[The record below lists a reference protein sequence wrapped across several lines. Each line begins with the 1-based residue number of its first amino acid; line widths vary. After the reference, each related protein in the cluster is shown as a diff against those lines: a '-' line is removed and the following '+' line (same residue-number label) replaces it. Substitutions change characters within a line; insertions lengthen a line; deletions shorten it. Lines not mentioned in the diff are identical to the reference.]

1 MFRRTTILILAGLLG
16 CMLAFQPRV
25 NTRASGAKSNWHED
39 VFFGI
44 HNDLHATASDTELG
58 RELTPEI
65 LRQRLLETHP
75 DWIQTD
81 CKGHPGYTSWPTKV
95 GSTSPGVVKDALR
108 IYRDVTH
115 ELGIKLGVHY
125 SGVVDVRAI
134 ELHPEWGRVDA
145 AGKVEKWATCRLHG
159 YTEQLMIPQMME
171 IIDTYD
177 VDGFWVDGENWA
189 ARPCWCS
196 LCKAEFTRRTG
207 IHEIPTE
214 KGQPHWDEWLAFHR
228 DLFVEHVTKYTNA
241 IHVRKPEC
249 QVVSNW
255 MYSMYEPEAVKAPID
270 YLSGDIVPWSGVDLA
285 AVQGRILDS
294 RQMSWDLMAWG
305 YIHAD
310 GNDSPLVFKPAV
322 HLEQELSEPVALGGA
337 VMIDETPQRSG
348 WLTEWHNAILAK
360 VGDYCR
366 ARKEACFHS
375 KTVPQAA
382 VLFLPA
388 HFYANNTPLYDFT
401 DDSVGTMRGALQAL
415 LETHHSTDVLPEDAA
430 LQRMNQYKL
439 IVVPEEPPL
448 DSPLLHALED
458 FARQGGYV
466 LVTGADL
473 ARDYPAWVGA
483 SPRGEALKDRIFL
496 PLGNR
501 AVPVG
506 FAWQAVSL
514 ATGTKV
520 VSYRLNE
527 QDPARNLTDQ
537 AIVTRRDVGK
547 GAIIAVHGPIFRNY
561 YTDHAPSLREF
572 IGKLVDELN
581 IPWAATVE
589 GPPQVEMVLRQKEG
603 KLLVNLINRG
613 AGEAFS
619 ANRNTVENLP
629 PIENLLVRVPR
640 TSAPK
645 SVAIAPSDAKMTWA
659 YKNGLVTIKVPQL
672 DIHRVVIIE

>member
-1 MFRRTTILILAGLLG
+1 MLRRTTTWILAGLLG
-16 CMLAFQPRV
+16 CMLAFQPGAT
-25 NTRASGAKSNWHED
+25 TRAAGSKSNWHED
-39 VFFGI
+39 MFFGI
-44 HNDLHATASDTELG
+44 HNDLHATAADTELG
-58 RELTPEI
+58 RELTPEL

-108 IYRDVTH
+108 TYRDVTR

-145 AGKVEKWATCRLHG
+145 AGKTEKWATCRLHG

-189 ARPCWCS
+189 ARPCWCN

-207 IHEIPTE
+207 IQEIPKE
-214 KGQPHWDEWLAFHR
+214 KGQAHWDEWLAFHR

-241 IHVRKPEC
+241 IHARKPEC

-294 RQMSWDLMAWG
+294 REMSWDLMAWG
-305 YIHAD
+305 YIHAGD
-310 GNDSPLVFKPAV
+310 DSPLVFKPAV

-348 WLTEWHNAILAK
+348 WLTEWHNTIMAK

-382 VLFLPA
+382 VLLLPA
-388 HFYANNTPLYDFT
+388 HYYANNTSLYDFT
-401 DDSVGTMRGALQAL
+401 DESVGTMRGALQAL
-415 LETHHSTDVLPEDAA
+415 LETHHSAEVLPEDAA

-448 DSPLLHALED
+448 DTPLLHALED

-473 ARDYPAWVGA
+473 AREYPAWVGA
-483 SPRGEALKDRIFL
+483 SPRGEALKDRMFL
-496 PLGNR
+496 PLGDR
-501 AVPVG
+501 AVPVA
-506 FAWQAVSL
+506 FTWQPVSP
-514 ATGTKV
+514 AAGTKAV
-520 VSYRLNE
+520 AYRLNE
-527 QDPARNLTDQ
+527 QDPVRNLTDQ
-537 AIVTRRDVGK
+537 AIVTRRDVGN
-547 GAIIAVHGPIFRNY
+547 GAIIAVHGPLFRNY

-572 IGKLVDELN
+572 IGKLVDGLG

-589 GPPQVEMVLRQKEG
+589 GPPQVEMILRQKEA

-619 ANRNTVENLP
+619 ANRNTLENLP
-629 PIENLLVRVPR
+629 PVENIVVHVPR
-640 TSAPK
+640 SSAPK
-645 SVAIAPSDAKMTWA
+645 SVAITPPDAKMNWA
-659 YKNGLVTIKVPQL
+659 YQNGLVTINIPRL

>member
-1 MFRRTTILILAGLLG
+1 MSRRTRIFVVAGLLG
-16 CMLAFQPRV
+16 SILAYQPRAV
-25 NTRASGAKSNWHED
+25 THAANPKSNWHQE

-44 HNDLHATASDTELG
+44 HNDLHATAADTELG
-58 RELTPEI
+58 RELTPEL
-65 LRQRLLETHP
+65 LRARLLETHP

-108 IYRDVTH
+108 IYRDVTR

-145 AGKVEKWATCRLHG
+145 AGKQDKWATCRLHG
-159 YTEQLMIPQMME
+159 YDEQLMIPQMME
-171 IIDTYD
+171 IIANYD

-189 ARPCWCS
+189 AKPCWCN

-207 IHEIPTE
+207 IREIPTE
-214 KGQPHWDEWLAFHR
+214 KGQPHWDDWLQFHR
-228 DLFVEHVTKYTNA
+228 DLFVEHVTKYVNA
-241 IHVRKPEC
+241 IHARKPEC

-270 YLSGDIVPWSGVDLA
+270 YLSGDTIPWAGADLT
-285 AVQGRILDS
+285 AVQARILDA

-305 YIHAD
+305 YANS
-310 GNDSPLVFKPAV
+310 GGDSPLVFKPAV
-322 HLEQELSEPVALGGA
+322 HLEQELSEPLALGGA

-348 WLTEWHNAILAK
+348 WLTEWHNRIMAT

-375 KTVPQAA
+375 QTVPQAA
-382 VLFLPA
+382 VVDLPA
-388 HFYANNTPLYDFT
+388 HFYAHNSPLYDFN
-401 DDSVGTMRGALQAL
+401 DEAVGTTRGAMQAL

-430 LQRMNQYKL
+430 LARMNQYKL

-448 DSPLLHALED
+448 DAPLLRALED

-473 ARDYPAWVGA
+473 ARDYAEFVGA
-483 SPRGEALKDRIFL
+483 SPRGEALKTRNFL

-501 AVPVG
+501 AVPV
-506 FAWQAVSL
+506 ALDWQPVSP
-514 ATGTKV
+514 AAGTKAMV
-520 VSYRLNE
+520 YRLNE
-527 QDPARNLTDQ
+527 QDPIRNLTDQ
-537 AIVTRRDVGK
+537 VIVTRRNVGR
-547 GAIIAVHGPIFRNY
+547 GAIIAVHGPLFRDY

-572 IGKLVDELN
+572 IGKLVDGLG
-581 IPWAATVE
+581 IPWAATLE
-589 GPPQVEMVLRQKEG
+589 GPPQAEMVLREKDG
-603 KLLVNLINRG
+603 KFLVNLINRG
-613 AGEAFS
+613 AGEALS
-619 ANRNTVENLP
+619 ANRVTVENLP
-629 PIENLLVRVPR
+629 PIENIQVRVPR
-640 TSAPK
+640 AAAPK
-645 SVAIAPSDAKMTWA
+645 SVTIVPPDAKMTWT
-659 YKNGLVTIKVPQL
+659 YNKGLVTVKIPQL
-672 DIHRVVIIE
+672 DIHRVVVIE

>member
-1 MFRRTTILILAGLLG
+1 
-16 CMLAFQPRV
+16 
-25 NTRASGAKSNWHED
+25 
-39 VFFGI
+39 
-44 HNDLHATASDTELG
+44 
-58 RELTPEI
+58 
-65 LRQRLLETHP
+65 
-75 DWIQTD
+75 
-81 CKGHPGYTSWPTKV
+81 
-95 GSTSPGVVKDALR
+95 
-108 IYRDVTH
+108 
-115 ELGIKLGVHY
+115 
-125 SGVVDVRAI
+125 
-134 ELHPEWGRVDA
+134 
-145 AGKVEKWATCRLHG
+145 
-159 YTEQLMIPQMME
+159 
-171 IIDTYD
+171 
-177 VDGFWVDGENWA
+177 
-189 ARPCWCS
+189 
-196 LCKAEFTRRTG
+196 
-207 IHEIPTE
+207 
-214 KGQPHWDEWLAFHR
+214 
-228 DLFVEHVTKYTNA
+228 
-241 IHVRKPEC
+241 
-249 QVVSNW
+249 
-255 MYSMYEPEAVKAPID
+255 
-270 YLSGDIVPWSGVDLA
+270 
-285 AVQGRILDS
+285 
-294 RQMSWDLMAWG
+294 
-305 YIHAD
+305 
-310 GNDSPLVFKPAV
+310 
-322 HLEQELSEPVALGGA
+322 
-337 VMIDETPQRSG
+337 
-348 WLTEWHNAILAK
+348 
-360 VGDYCR
+360 
-366 ARKEACFHS
+366 
-375 KTVPQAA
+375 
-382 VLFLPA
+382 
-388 HFYANNTPLYDFT
+388 
-401 DDSVGTMRGALQAL
+401 
-415 LETHHSTDVLPEDAA
+415 
-430 LQRMNQYKL
+430 MNQYKL

-448 DSPLLHALED
+448 DTPLLRALEE
-458 FARQGGYV
+458 FARHGGYV

-561 YTDHAPSLREF
+561 YTDHAPGLREF

-645 SVAIAPSDAKMTWA
+645 SVAIAPSDATLTWA

>member
-1 MFRRTTILILAGLLG
+1 MSRRTTILVLAGLLS
-16 CMLAFQPRV
+16 CLLALPSRLATQ
-25 NTRASGAKSNWHED
+25 AAGQKSGWHEN

-44 HNDLHATASDTELG
+44 HNDLHATALDTELG
-58 RELTPEI
+58 RELTPEV
-65 LRQRLLETHP
+65 LRARLLATHP
-75 DWIQTD
+75 DWIQSD

-108 IYRDVTH
+108 IYRDVTR

-134 ELHPEWGRVDA
+134 ELHPEWGRVDST
-145 AGKVEKWATCRLHG
+145 GKPDKWATCRLHG
-159 YTEQLMIPQMME
+159 YDEQLMIPQMME

-207 IHEIPTE
+207 IREIPTE

-228 DLFVEHVTKYTNA
+228 DLFVEHVTRYTNA
-241 IHVRKPEC
+241 IHARKPAC

-270 YLSGDIVPWSGVDLA
+270 YLSGDIVPWEGVDLA
-285 AVQGRILDS
+285 AVQGRILDA
-294 RQMSWDLMAWG
+294 RRMSWDLMAWG
-305 YIHAD
+305 YINA
-310 GNDSPLVFKPAV
+310 GESNAPLVFKPAV

-337 VMIDETPQRSG
+337 VMIDDTPQRSG
-348 WLTEWHNAILAK
+348 WLTGWHYDIIAK
-360 VGDYCR
+360 VGDFCR
-366 ARKEACFHS
+366 ARQETCFHS
-375 KTVPQAA
+375 QTLPQAA

-388 HFYANNTPLYDFT
+388 HFYAHNNPLYDFT
-401 DDSVGTMRGALQAL
+401 NDAVGSMRGALQAL

-430 LQRMNQYKL
+430 LECMNQYKL
-439 IVVPEEPPL
+439 LVIPEETPL
-448 DSPLLHALED
+448 DPPLLHALED

-473 ARDYPAWVGA
+473 ASDYAAWVGA
-483 SPRGEALKDRIFL
+483 SPRGKVLTERVFL

-506 FAWQAVSL
+506 LAWQPVSP
-514 ATGTKV
+514 APGTQV
-520 VSYRLNE
+520 IADRLRE
-527 QDPARNLTDQ
+527 QDPVRDLTDQ
-537 AIVTRRDVGK
+537 AVVTRRNVGK
-547 GAIIAVHGPIFRNY
+547 GAIIAVYGPIFRNY

-572 IGKLVDELN
+572 IGRLVDGLD
-581 IPWAATVE
+581 IHWAATVT
-589 GPPQVEMVLRQKEG
+589 GPPQLEMILRQKEG

-613 AGEAFS
+613 SGEAFS

-629 PIENLLVRVPR
+629 PIENVVVRIFMDHAPRSVSMVPPDGKI
-640 TSAPK
+640 TWEYMLGFLTVK
-645 SVAIAPSDAKMTWA
+645 VAQ
-659 YKNGLVTIKVPQL
+659 V
-672 DIHRVVIIE
+672 DIHRVLVIE

>member
-1 MFRRTTILILAGLLG
+1 MIRRSTVLLVAGLFAFL
-16 CMLAFQPRV
+16 LAHPTRFAPQIANPRPH
-25 NTRASGAKSNWHED
+25 WHQD

-44 HNDLHATASDTELG
+44 HNDLHATAFDTELG
-58 RELTPEI
+58 RELTPEL
-65 LRQRLLETHP
+65 LRARLLETHP

-81 CKGHPGYTSWPTKV
+81 CKGHPGYTSWPTTV

-108 IYRDVTH
+108 IYRDVTS
-115 ELGIKLGVHY
+115 EMGIKLGVHY

-145 AGKVEKWATCRLHG
+145 SGKLDKWATCRLHG
-159 YTEQLMIPQMME
+159 YDEQLMIPQMME
-171 IIDTYD
+171 ILDKYD

-189 ARPCWCS
+189 AKPCWCT

-207 IHEIPTE
+207 IRDIPTA

-228 DLFVEHVTKYTNA
+228 DLFVEHVTRYTDA
-241 IHVRKPEC
+241 IHARKPACE
-249 QVVSNW
+249 VVSNW

-285 AVQGRILDS
+285 AVEGRILDA
-294 RQMSWDLMAWG
+294 RHMSWDLMAWG
-305 YIHAD
+305 YIHAGD
-310 GNDSPLVFKPAV
+310 DSPLVFKPAI

-348 WLTEWHNAILAK
+348 WLTEWHNQIMAK

-366 ARKEACFHS
+366 ARKDACFHS
-375 KTVPQAA
+375 QTVPQAA

-388 HFYANNTPLYDFT
+388 HYYAHNNPLYDFN
-401 DDSVGTMRGALQAL
+401 DEAVGTMRGALQAL

-430 LQRMNQYKL
+430 LERMNQYKL

-448 DSPLLHALED
+448 DKPLMAALED
-458 FARQGGYV
+458 YARRGGYV

-473 ARDYPAWVGA
+473 ARDYSTWVGA
-483 SPRGEALKDRIFL
+483 SPGGGPVKEHVYL

-506 FAWQAVSL
+506 FEWQPVSP
-514 ATGTKV
+514 APGTKIIT
-520 VSYRLNE
+520 YRLTE
-527 QDPARNLTDQ
+527 QDPVRNLTDQ

-547 GAIIAVHGPIFRNY
+547 GAIIAVHGPLFRNY

-572 IGKLVDELN
+572 IGNLVDGLG
-581 IPWAATVE
+581 IPWAVTVE
-589 GPPQVEMVLRQKEG
+589 GPPQLEIVLRQKEG

-629 PIENLLVRVPR
+629 SIQNIVVHVARSKKPQ
-640 TSAPK
+640 
-645 SVAIAPSDAKMTWA
+645 SVSILPADAKFSWDYTD
-659 YKNGLVTIKVPQL
+659 GSVVIRIPQL
-672 DIHRVVIIE
+672 DIHRVLVIG